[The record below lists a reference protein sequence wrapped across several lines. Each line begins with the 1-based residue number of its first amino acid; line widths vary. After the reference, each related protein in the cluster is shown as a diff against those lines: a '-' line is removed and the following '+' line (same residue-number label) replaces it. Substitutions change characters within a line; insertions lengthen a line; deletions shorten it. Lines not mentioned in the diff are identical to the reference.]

1 MKQRRLFCNIMKT
14 QKEKYVEEYI
24 ISALFKLMER
34 KTYESIS
41 ITEITNKAG
50 VGRISFYRNFDSKED
65 IVKKWIH
72 TTTEK
77 FLQDSNLSYK
87 EDTLEEYFTKLF
99 IHLNHYKKE
108 TSLIYQAGLIHL
120 LKDEFESTFFKRNK
134 TNYEDYKSYFII
146 GGIFNIY
153 YYWLINRYRET
164 PQELTSKLVDLLA
177 K

>member
-65 IVKKWIH
+65 IVKDRKS
-72 TTTEK
+72 TR
-77 FLQDSNLSYK
+77 
-87 EDTLEEYFTKLF
+87 
-99 IHLNHYKKE
+99 LNSSH
-108 TSLIYQAGLIHL
+108 
-120 LKDEFESTFFKRNK
+120 
-134 TNYEDYKSYFII
+134 
-146 GGIFNIY
+146 
-153 YYWLINRYRET
+153 
-164 PQELTSKLVDLLA
+164 
-177 K
+177 

>member
-72 TTTEK
+72 TK
-77 FLQDSNLSYK
+77 
-87 EDTLEEYFTKLF
+87 
-99 IHLNHYKKE
+99 
-108 TSLIYQAGLIHL
+108 
-120 LKDEFESTFFKRNK
+120 
-134 TNYEDYKSYFII
+134 I
-146 GGIFNIY
+146 G
-153 YYWLINRYRET
+153 RAH
-164 PQELTSKLVDLLA
+164 V
-177 K
+177 